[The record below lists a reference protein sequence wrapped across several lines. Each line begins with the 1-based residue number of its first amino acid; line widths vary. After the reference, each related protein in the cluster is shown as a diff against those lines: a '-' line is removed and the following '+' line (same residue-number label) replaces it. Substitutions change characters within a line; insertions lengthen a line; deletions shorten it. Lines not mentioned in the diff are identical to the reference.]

1 MSESLSES
9 LEKFNRTLEL
19 LTKNKIS
26 KKNAFENRIID
37 SEGSLIIP
45 TNLSSNEDSW
55 NYSSSIVE
63 AHGKVFGYCVDY
75 IHEEANRML
84 GGVKRTSEP
93 HLSPEAAAKRP
104 IKHGSSTLEPS
115 ESNLNEIV
123 VNKKERFDSYF
134 NFIKYKFDC
143 GMTRSLL
150 INNVAT
156 NSVLDLVFDEND
168 LVIGNEEPCTS
179 SEVNLEGIVT
189 FSVNEILNEPIS
201 TLIERVHGQKDDNSE
216 GLHDILDCVDNT
228 QAFIE
233 HELESESEKAA
244 QVEEFHEFNENN
256 FQLSDKISDPL
267 FNLQTST
274 LVHRIRDYITSNL
287 SKPRK
292 RPKLKEAETQDSDET
307 HRICRLV
314 LSIKED
320 QEGMNRLKIDTKLD
334 NFYTTKLRPKLE
346 SLDNERGYSE
356 SRLSRLF
363 TRPGTSSGRFSQSR
377 DPYFNNLN
385 LGYEDFTFN
394 SNENIP
400 EPPLSLD
407 PNLYLPETF
416 NSVAHGRIELNLKF
430 LKSKIHSML
439 KTSPQMTFQEV
450 ISELSRTLPENQ
462 SRSLS
467 VHACFIVFLH
477 LANEND
483 LVFQKTGPCDF
494 SSQTTF

>member
-150 INNVAT
+150 INNVAR
-156 NSVLDLVFDEND
+156 VL
-168 LVIGNEEPCTS
+168 GC
-179 SEVNLEGIVT
+179 
-189 FSVNEILNEPIS
+189 
-201 TLIERVHGQKDDNSE
+201 
-216 GLHDILDCVDNT
+216 
-228 QAFIE
+228 
-233 HELESESEKAA
+233 
-244 QVEEFHEFNENN
+244 
-256 FQLSDKISDPL
+256 
-267 FNLQTST
+267 
-274 LVHRIRDYITSNL
+274 
-287 SKPRK
+287 
-292 RPKLKEAETQDSDET
+292 
-307 HRICRLV
+307 
-314 LSIKED
+314 
-320 QEGMNRLKIDTKLD
+320 
-334 NFYTTKLRPKLE
+334 
-346 SLDNERGYSE
+346 
-356 SRLSRLF
+356 
-363 TRPGTSSGRFSQSR
+363 
-377 DPYFNNLN
+377 
-385 LGYEDFTFN
+385 
-394 SNENIP
+394 
-400 EPPLSLD
+400 
-407 PNLYLPETF
+407 
-416 NSVAHGRIELNLKF
+416 
-430 LKSKIHSML
+430 
-439 KTSPQMTFQEV
+439 
-450 ISELSRTLPENQ
+450 
-462 SRSLS
+462 
-467 VHACFIVFLH
+467 
-477 LANEND
+477 
-483 LVFQKTGPCDF
+483 
-494 SSQTTF
+494 